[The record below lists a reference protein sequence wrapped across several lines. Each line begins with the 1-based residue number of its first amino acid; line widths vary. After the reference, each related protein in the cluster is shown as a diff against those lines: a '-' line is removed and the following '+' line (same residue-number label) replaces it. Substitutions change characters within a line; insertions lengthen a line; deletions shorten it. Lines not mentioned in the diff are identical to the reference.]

1 MKYEQVWKKFFPPKK
16 HTYAKES
23 IISKVVYFLVFFF
36 ILITFIII
44 IIGLVKYSVW
54 FMSFKLFIR
63 VDKQSYIDHL
73 VS

>member
-1 MKYEQVWKKFFPPKK
+1 MKYEQIWKKFFPPKK

-23 IISKVVYFLVFFF
+23 IISKVVYFLVFIFF
-36 ILITFIII
+36 TFIII

-54 FMSFKLFIR
+54 FMPFKLFMR